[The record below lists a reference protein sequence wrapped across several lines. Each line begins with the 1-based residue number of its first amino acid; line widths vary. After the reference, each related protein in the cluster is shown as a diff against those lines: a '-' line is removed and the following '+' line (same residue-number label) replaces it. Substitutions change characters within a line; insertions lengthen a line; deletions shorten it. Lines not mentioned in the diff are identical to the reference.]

1 VELDVLLEEL
11 VYRAE
16 NNRSTLSTV
25 AIKGLHH
32 RGDIQ
37 ALRFHYRHWDASTT
51 SRVGV
56 TFSVS
61 SVTYKAAQLIG
72 EDPNLFV
79 TEEHFAMVRRLWSVC
94 DMRKLQCGR
103 TIELAPYMALVLGNP
118 EREQLFASLITERG
132 ITAVD
137 ELREILEGTGGGS
150 VAMSMGAL

>member
-16 NNRSTLSTV
+16 NNRSALSTV
-25 AIKGLHH
+25 ALKDLHH

-37 ALRFHYRHWDASTT
+37 ALRFHYRHWDASTS

-72 EDPNLFV
+72 EDPNSFV
-79 TEEHFAMVRRLWSVC
+79 TEDHFGMVRRLWSVC

-118 EREQLFASLITERG
+118 EREQLFSSLITDRG
-132 ITAVD
+132 ITSVE
-137 ELREILEGTGGGS
+137 ELREVLETVDGIPT
-150 VAMSMGAL
+150 AMNIGVL